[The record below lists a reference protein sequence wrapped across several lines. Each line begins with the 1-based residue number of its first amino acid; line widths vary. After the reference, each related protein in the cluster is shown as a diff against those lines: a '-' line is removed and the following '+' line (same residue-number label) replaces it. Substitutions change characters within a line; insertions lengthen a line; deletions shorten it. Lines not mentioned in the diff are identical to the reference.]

1 MKKSKFVGKTY
12 GRQTVEKCYLNAN
25 YGQSTKHNYYH
36 YTLVRLT
43 SDKVCDKIITVSAS
57 TMTKISKGLVDVEKV
72 AENKKNRNKDNIL
85 YRFN

>member
-12 GRQTVEKCYLNAN
+12 GRWTVEKCYLNAN

-43 SDKVCDKIITVSAS
+43 SDKVCDKIITV
-57 TMTKISKGLVDVEKV
+57 
-72 AENKKNRNKDNIL
+72 
-85 YRFN
+85 

>member
-12 GRQTVEKCYLNAN
+12 GRWTVEKCHLNAN
-25 YGQSTKHNYYH
+25 YCQGTKHNYYH

-43 SDKVCDKIITVSAS
+43 SDKVCDKIITVSAG
-57 TMTKISKGLVDVEKV
+57 TMTKISKGLVDVEEV
-72 AENKKNRNKDNIL
+72 AENKKSRNKDNIL